1 MTEKKKGSSGRNRAA
16 STASTLSVFLL
27 LILFL
32 AFLQTQGLL
41 DDFLA
46 LIGIGPKVVAEAPAG
61 EWYTLYF
68 TSPSYPD
75 EEEDHFG
82 GVDEKLVAL
91 INDAQSS
98 IHVAAYE
105 LDLDNV
111 AEALIEAHERGVPV
125 RLVTDTDNVDERA
138 VRSMRGAGIPI
149 VEDGREAI
157 MHNKFVI
164 IDEEVLWTGSG
175 NLTENDTHRN
185 NNNAIVIR
193 SPALAQNYRAEFEEM
208 FEDGEFGPDS
218 SPDMPYQQVFIDEA
232 IIENYFAPENEVA
245 AHIIGH
251 LQAAEQSIYFMA
263 FSFTDDRIG
272 DVLRDKHRAGLEV
285 KGVLEYRGSET
296 EYSEYGAMKEAGID
310 VLQDGNPYIMHHKI
324 FIIDGQRVILGSFNF
339 SRSADESND
348 ENILI
353 ITDPD
358 ITQAYLAEF
367 QRIYAQASTD
377 ID

>member
-1 MTEKKKGSSGRNRAA
+1 
-16 STASTLSVFLL
+16 
-27 LILFL
+27 
-32 AFLQTQGLL
+32 
-41 DDFLA
+41 
-46 LIGIGPKVVAEAPAG
+46 
-61 EWYTLYF
+61 
-68 TSPSYPD
+68 
-75 EEEDHFG
+75 
-82 GVDEKLVAL
+82 
-91 INDAQSS
+91 
-98 IHVAAYE
+98 
-105 LDLDNV
+105 
-111 AEALIEAHERGVPV
+111 
-125 RLVTDTDNVDERA
+125 
-138 VRSMRGAGIPI
+138 
-149 VEDGREAI
+149 
-157 MHNKFVI
+157 
-164 IDEEVLWTGSG
+164 
-175 NLTENDTHRN
+175 
-185 NNNAIVIR
+185 
-193 SPALAQNYRAEFEEM
+193 
-208 FEDGEFGPDS
+208 
-218 SPDMPYQQVFIDEA
+218 
-232 IIENYFAPENEVA
+232 
-245 AHIIGH
+245 
-251 LQAAEQSIYFMA
+251 MA